1 MSDDR
6 LRSILEEVAAGSR
19 SIETA
24 LDDLRDLPYEDVDVA
39 LLDHHRSFRTGVPE
53 VVYGLHKTPA
63 QIAMIVERMLA
74 RDGRALVTRASLE
87 AVSVVQEKFPEALY
101 FEAAHLI
108 AVGDFPVPQSDR
120 FVAVVTAGTSD
131 LFVAEE
137 AALTLEWLGTR
148 VERVYD
154 VGVAGVH
161 RLLSKRELL
170 WKASAVIAIAGME
183 GALATVVGGL
193 VSCPTIAVPT
203 SVGYGVSFNGIAALL
218 AMLNSCAPGV
228 SVVNI
233 DNGFGAAVCAH
244 MIVRNQMRLA
254 YIDCVGGA
262 SGDMLLGALV
272 DAGASE
278 EVVRSIPAALHLPEC
293 AVSFERV
300 MRGALSALQ
309 ANVITP
315 KHEDASPRA
324 GVDRHDRSG
333 GGERSGEASSPI
345 GDPAFSGSRSAH
357 SSQPDRI
364 RAPARSG
371 RR

>member
-6 LRSILEEVAAGSR
+6 LRSILTEVAAGSR

-39 LLDHHRSFRTGVPE
+39 LLDHHRSFRTGIPE

-63 QIAMIVERMLA
+63 QITMIVERMLA

-87 AVSVVQEKFPEALY
+87 AASVVQEKFPEALY

-108 AVGDFPVPQSDR
+108 AAGDFPMPQSDR

-170 WKASAVIAIAGME
+170 WRASAVIAIAGME

-244 MIVRNQMRLA
+244 MIVRNR
-254 YIDCVGGA
+254 C
-262 SGDMLLGALV
+262 
-272 DAGASE
+272 E
-278 EVVRSIPAALHLPEC
+278 
-293 AVSFERV
+293 
-300 MRGALSALQ
+300 
-309 ANVITP
+309 
-315 KHEDASPRA
+315 
-324 GVDRHDRSG
+324 
-333 GGERSGEASSPI
+333 
-345 GDPAFSGSRSAH
+345 
-357 SSQPDRI
+357 
-364 RAPARSG
+364 
-371 RR
+371 

>member
-1 MSDDR
+1 MSDDH
-6 LRSILEEVAAGSR
+6 LRSILTEVAAGSR

-24 LDDLRDLPYEDVDVA
+24 LNDLRELPYEDMDVA

-87 AVSVVQEKFPEALY
+87 AASVVQEKFPEALY

-131 LFVAEE
+131 LSVAEE

-203 SVGYGVSFNGIAALL
+203 SVGYGVSFSGVAALL

-244 MIVRNQMRLA
+244 MMVRKQC
-254 YIDCVGGA
+254 D
-262 SGDMLLGALV
+262 
-272 DAGASE
+272 
-278 EVVRSIPAALHLPEC
+278 
-293 AVSFERV
+293 
-300 MRGALSALQ
+300 
-309 ANVITP
+309 
-315 KHEDASPRA
+315 
-324 GVDRHDRSG
+324 
-333 GGERSGEASSPI
+333 
-345 GDPAFSGSRSAH
+345 
-357 SSQPDRI
+357 
-364 RAPARSG
+364 
-371 RR
+371 

>member
-6 LRSILEEVAAGSR
+6 LRSILEEVADGSR

-24 LDDLRDLPYEDVDVA
+24 LDDLRDLPFEDVDVA
-39 LLDHHRSFRTGVPE
+39 LLDHHRSFRTGVPV

-87 AVSVVQEKFPEALY
+87 AAGVVQEKFPEALY

-108 AVGDFPVPQSDR
+108 AVGDFPVAQADR

-137 AALTLEWLGTR
+137 ASLTLEWLGTR

-203 SVGYGVSFNGIAALL
+203 SVGYGVSFSGVAALL

-244 MIVRNQMRLA
+244 MMVRKQC
-254 YIDCVGGA
+254 D
-262 SGDMLLGALV
+262 
-272 DAGASE
+272 
-278 EVVRSIPAALHLPEC
+278 
-293 AVSFERV
+293 
-300 MRGALSALQ
+300 
-309 ANVITP
+309 
-315 KHEDASPRA
+315 
-324 GVDRHDRSG
+324 
-333 GGERSGEASSPI
+333 
-345 GDPAFSGSRSAH
+345 
-357 SSQPDRI
+357 
-364 RAPARSG
+364 
-371 RR
+371 